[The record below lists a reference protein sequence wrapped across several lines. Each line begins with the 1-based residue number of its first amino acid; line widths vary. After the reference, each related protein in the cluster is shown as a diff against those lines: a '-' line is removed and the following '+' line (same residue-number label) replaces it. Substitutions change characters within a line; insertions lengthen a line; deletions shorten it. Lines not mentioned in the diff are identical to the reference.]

1 MDREIP
7 GLAGG
12 SRTPPASPTDGVA
25 PCNPRTNPAPA
36 RWTPTAASPGSAPRR
51 RTRRPPLPPPRP
63 ACAGAPWRTWLL
75 LSWAICT
82 LASPTFAFVVVLLCI
97 DARSDNPYFWWS
109 LPLIVAAGNAVA
121 ILRTHYRHGRR
132 GYADRAALARQHAAT
147 AQATAGALFLAAGAA
162 SGCCRNWPPCCWA
175 HGTPDRP
182 PWAGSRS
189 PWDSGWPRMCMPERC
204 MPGWPFANRPPPC
217 QRRPARADGGSTPP
231 GHRRPA
237 RLVRGST
244 PPSGRRRAC
253 AQRTAAPPLAGAQA
267 RTRAPHCPQKL
278 AAGASVARHCTH
290 AAGVSDAPH
299 CAQNRPPAA
308 CAAPQ
313 RRRQARPGG
322 VEDSGSDHRRIR
334 SGRAGCRVNR
344 SRDGCHGRLP
354 TDASV
359 CPCRTPNRLAALTCA

>member
-1 MDREIP
+1 MDRK
-7 GLAGG
+7 
-12 SRTPPASPTDGVA
+12 SPASPAVRARRRPAQRTEWRLAILGQTQHRHDGRQR
-25 PCNPRTNPAPA
+25 PPALARRLGAGLARRCRRPASLRWRARGGPGCCCPGRSA
-36 RWTPTAASPGSAPRR
+36 RWP
-51 RTRRPPLPPPRP
+51 RPP
-63 ACAGAPWRTWLL
+63 
-75 LSWAICT
+75 
-82 LASPTFAFVVVLLCI
+82 SPSSSFCFCI

-109 LPLIVAAGNAVA
+109 LPSSSPPAMPS
-121 ILRTHYRHGRR
+121 RSCTHYRHGCR
-132 GYADRAALARQHAAT
+132 YADALARTPPPPRPRPAPCSWRRAPPRAAAGT
-147 AQATAGALFLAAGAA
+147 GRHVGHTGRRTGRPGRDRARHGIRVASHVHAGALHAWLA
-162 SGCCRNWPPCCWA
+162 
-175 HGTPDRP
+175 
-182 PWAGSRS
+182 
-189 PWDSGWPRMCMPERC
+189 
-204 MPGWPFANRPPPC
+204 FANRPPPC